1 MPMQLSDDTRAVIEF
16 LEASIE
22 GGLRKQN
29 DVATILELGATL
41 GDADLFNQISRTGT
55 ATWKVYSTLRRVQP
69 GDEGF
74 RQLEEEFAIQMNG
87 LREHLATLVNNADD
101 ETLRRFDEVYF
112 GMTQGVIRNI
122 VDLSHDLAKI
132 KALQNDVGS

>member
-1 MPMQLSDDTRAVIEF
+1 MQLSDDTRAVVEF

-74 RQLEEEFAIQMNG
+74 RLLEEEFAIQMNG

-132 KALQNDVGS
+132 KALQNDAG

>member
-41 GDADLFNQISRTGT
+41 GDADLFNRISRTGT

-132 KALQNDVGS
+132 KALQNDAGS

>member
-1 MPMQLSDDTRAVIEF
+1 MQLSDDTRAVVEF

-74 RQLEEEFAIQMNG
+74 RLLEEEFAIQMNG

-132 KALQNDVGS
+132 KALQNDAGS

>member
-1 MPMQLSDDTRAVIEF
+1 MQLSDDTRAVVEF

-132 KALQNDVGS
+132 KALQNDAGS

>member
-1 MPMQLSDDTRAVIEF
+1 MQLSDDTRAVIEF

-132 KALQNDVGS
+132 KALQNDAG

>member
-1 MPMQLSDDTRAVIEF
+1 MQTCLIRSLAQAQQPGR
-16 LEASIE
+16 SI
-22 GGLRKQN
+22 
-29 DVATILELGATL
+29 
-41 GDADLFNQISRTGT
+41 
-55 ATWKVYSTLRRVQP
+55 QP

-74 RQLEEEFAIQMNG
+74 RLLEEEFAIQMNG

-132 KALQNDVGS
+132 KALQNDAG